1 VIRSALVVASP
12 LAALALAAWAFFAV
26 PAQGGSAPGSLAV
39 HDSPRDLPTVE
50 FDGEDGEPL
59 SLESFAGK
67 IVVLNV
73 WATWCPPCRQEMP
86 TLDALQGQLGGDDL
100 EVVALSV
107 DQAGPEAVRAFFLE
121 IGTDHL
127 ALYIDASMR
136 TMAELRIRGVP
147 TTLILD
153 RRGREVARLTGEADW
168 AAPQMVKYLRG
179 LIGADHVVTQ

>member
-1 VIRSALVVASP
+1 MIRSALVLASP
-12 LAALALAAWAFFAV
+12 QAALAHAAWAVFAA
-26 PAQGGSAPGSLAV
+26 PGHGGSAPESLAV
-39 HDSPRDLPTVE
+39 HDNPRDLPLVE

-59 SLESFAGK
+59 ALDSFAGK
-67 IVVLNV
+67 IVVLKV
-73 WATWCPPCRQEMP
+73 WATWCPPCREEMP
-86 TLDALQGQLGGDDL
+86 TLDALQDQLGGNEF

-121 IGTDHL
+121 IDTEHL
-127 ALYIDASMR
+127 ALYIDESMR

-168 AAPQMVKYLRG
+168 AAPPMVAYLRA
-179 LIGADHVVTQ
+179 LISGDQVEAQ